1 MLLLDLLIRDQL
13 SFSTDPMSIQTLR
26 APINSVLTNICT
38 SYSDFTRVTG
48 SLISVKIRPF
58 WTKDLQFCWR
68 RWRQTWVTLGSSETR
83 VAISKVWAMFINFC
97 SSFHSSN
104 LAAKNVFLQW
114 YMAVQVP
121 GYECSSE
128 TLHTLESSSRA
139 KGGGGGWGVWHTSK
153 CSLIRFKLELSLVL
167 KLLLHILNY
176 LGQKYARSWNSSCIF
191 TVNIAGFKKFL
202 QRSIRHCPE
211 YIMENKHKEVT
222 LKHKDNHEI
231 CYKYNGHLGYENSN
245 YRYKTSS
252 PPPPPPAPKK
262 SILRGF
268 ASLTDLNVD
277 LLQIKYMAGR
287 FSSGPNMHIVVHCWY
302 IKWTNMCMFT
312 SKLPFKSRKDKNEE
326 K

>member
-1 MLLLDLLIRDQL
+1 M
-13 SFSTDPMSIQTLR
+13 
-26 APINSVLTNICT
+26 
-38 SYSDFTRVTG
+38 
-48 SLISVKIRPF
+48 KIRPF
-58 WTKDLQFCWR
+58 WTKDLQFC
-68 RWRQTWVTLGSSETR
+68 WRQTWVTLGSSETR
-83 VAISKVWAMFINFC
+83 VAISEVWAMFINFC

-104 LAAKNVFLQW
+104 LAAKNVFHQW

-121 GYECSSE
+121 SYECSSE
-128 TLHTLESSSRA
+128 TLHTSQSSSRA
-139 KGGGGGWGVWHTSK
+139 KGGWHTSK
-153 CSLIRFKLELSLVL
+153 CSLIWFKLELSLVL

-176 LGQKYARSWNSSCIF
+176 LGQKYVRSWNSSCIF

-222 LKHKDNHEI
+222 VRHKNNHEI
-231 CYKYNGHLGYENSN
+231 CYKYNRDLGYENSN
-245 YRYKTSS
+245 YRYTTSS
-252 PPPPPPAPKK
+252 PPPHPPPPK

-277 LLQIKYMAGR
+277 ILQIKYMAGR
-287 FSSGPNMHIVVHCWY
+287 FSSGLNMHIVVHCRVHCWY
-302 IKWTNMCMFT
+302 IKSTNMYMFT